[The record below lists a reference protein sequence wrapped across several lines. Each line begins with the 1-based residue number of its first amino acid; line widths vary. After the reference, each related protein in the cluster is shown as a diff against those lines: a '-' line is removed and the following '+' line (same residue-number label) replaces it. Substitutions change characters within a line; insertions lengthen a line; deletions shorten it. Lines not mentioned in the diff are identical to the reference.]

1 MKSRILFSSTWWGW
15 AASQACRR
23 RERSGAEAAGPGSA
37 TRARARARA
46 KRPGRAVGMRPCKA
60 IGTAVQNGRN
70 GHVRAEQSG
79 PEPNTPCSRSKRP
92 YKIDCSR
99 PKRPCIKRLKRPHKR
114 PPPSDRGRGRPRSNR
129 ADPHAAQS
137 HVPSHVRLGDVA
149 CSPRSRRGRAR
160 AAPRLAAQPVTPDSV
175 SMTQV
180 PCRRLSANRSTKGPL
195 TNRRFVNLNEAT
207 RGRQSESGGLGSW
220 NERRPR
226 TPSQ

>member
-1 MKSRILFSSTWWGW
+1 MKSRILFYSTWWGW

-160 AAPRLAAQPVTPDSV
+160 AGRARRRGFAPDRFYAIARRRGFAPDQVRHPPGGGGVAGGVGHVQEAEVAAARTHIGV
-175 SMTQV
+175 QV
-180 PCRRLSANRSTKGPL
+180 RIK
-195 TNRRFVNLNEAT
+195 
-207 RGRQSESGGLGSW
+207 
-220 NERRPR
+220 RPK
-226 TPSQ
+226 